1 MLYLFTVRVL
11 SKEITIPKI
20 ITFFLSIPHP
30 FFCHSV
36 SPFPYPFQPSYLPSV
51 FIQYFSP
58 FLSLP
63 LSHFA
68 TSTPHVLNCFS
79 PLVVHSA
86 PSFFSF
92 RPIPVLYLLVPTSK
106 SRHHFSF
113 FCTLSLPRYCGIS
126 SVIHLS
132 YSLPVV
138 SGFFDSLPSF
148 LLVCLC
154 PFHSA
159 LHSSIFLLLSI
170 FPLLHCHTRSSGSF
184 L

>member
-30 FFCHSV
+30 FLLPFCLSFSISLSSILSPFCLHSV
-36 SPFPYPFQPSYLPSV
+36 FLPIPFAPSLSFRYIHSTCA
-51 FIQYFSP
+51 Q
-58 FLSLP
+58 LSLSP
-63 LSHFA
+63 R
-68 TSTPHVLNCFS
+68 ST
-79 PLVVHSA
+79 

-92 RPIPVLYLLVPTSK
+92 RPIPVLSLLVPTSK

-159 LHSSIFLLLSI
+159 IHSSIFLLLSI
-170 FPLLHCHTRSSGSF
+170 FPPLHWHTRSSGSF